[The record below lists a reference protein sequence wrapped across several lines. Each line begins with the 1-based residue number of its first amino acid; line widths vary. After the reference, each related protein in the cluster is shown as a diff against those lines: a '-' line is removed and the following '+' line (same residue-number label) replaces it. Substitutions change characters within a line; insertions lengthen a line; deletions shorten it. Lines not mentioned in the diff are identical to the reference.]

1 MMGAILTL
9 LVIGVSACAGT
20 HRNRFVKRRGPR
32 ERPTVGVASGEGTT
46 QTEANEHAND

>member
-20 HRNRFVKRRGPR
+20 RRNGSSNAADL
-32 ERPTVGVASGEGTT
+32 ASGRR
-46 QTEANEHAND
+46 